1 MQWKLCKTGRT
12 MCNLQKAHIMG
23 SWRGREFQ
31 NQEESIINHQHHWNS
46 TLFARTLLGHRQS
59 CCICCSC
66 LCCCSVPRTFQ
77 VLVQPFKSVSVNLL
91 PLSHIKGI
99 SASDMCSWSAE
110 RHGTSLIECVCVWP
124 AIHTDIYVSMYLSI
138 YLSIYLI

>member
-1 MQWKLCKTGRT
+1 MTGQGVFKIRRNQLSTTNTIEIALC
-12 MCNLQKAHIMG
+12 
-23 SWRGREFQ
+23 SRELY
-31 NQEESIINHQHHWNS
+31 W
-46 TLFARTLLGHRQS
+46 GHRQS

-77 VLVQPFKSVSVNLL
+77 VLVQPFKSVSVDHLL
-91 PLSHIKGI
+91 LLSHIKGI

-124 AIHTDIYVSMYLSI
+124 AIQISI
-138 YLSIYLI
+138 YLSIYLSTYLPIYLSTYLPIYLSTYLSTYLPSYLAT